1 MKIVKRLVT
10 LLMIMAVLVA
20 FTPLLQD
27 GEVYAASIKLNKKTV
42 YLLKGKT
49 YKLKVKGSKSKAKWI
64 SSDKTVVS
72 VSKKGKLKAMGY
84 GTATVTAKVKG
95 KTLKCKV
102 TVERKAQKNAR
113 KLRDYILKNGKKSGG
128 KYYIS
133 KKRYSEAAEGSLTL
147 IKISASK
154 ADKNLVFEWSES
166 TTEPPEVKKCTMTID
181 LISGTSAV
189 RTGTFKAVFEDG
201 YSVGTWD
208 EFHGEVTTEYSYP
221 DYATYKGL
229 KLIRFV
235 SYLDEA
241 VYEDQ
246 TDAAK
251 LAEEGY
257 VRPAS
262 YYIDKGFENW
272 DSLIK
277 SKKTLKKAKVTMKSM
292 GFKDHEN

>member
-10 LLMIMAVLVA
+10 LLMIMTVLVA

-49 YKLKVKGSKSKAKWI
+49 YKLKVKGSKSKAKWE

-72 VSKKGKLKAMGY
+72 VSKKGKIKAIGY

-154 ADKNLVFEWSES
+154 ADKNLIFEWSTS
-166 TTEPPEVKKCTMTID
+166 ITEPPEVNKCIMTID
-181 LISGTSAV
+181 LISGTDAV
-189 RTGTFKAVFEDG
+189 RTGTFKAVYEDG

-241 VYEDQ
+241 VYKDV
-246 TDAAK
+246 TDAAE
-251 LAEEGY
+251 LTNEDY
-257 VRPAS
+257 IRPAS
-262 YYIDKGFENW
+262 FYIDKGFEHWN
-272 DSLIK
+272 SLIK
-277 SKKTLKKAKVTMKSM
+277 SKKSLKKAKVTMKSI

>member
-1 MKIVKRLVT
+1 MKIVKKIVT
-10 LLMIMAVLVA
+10 LLMIMTVLVA
-20 FTPLLQD
+20 FAPMLQD

-154 ADKNLVFEWSES
+154 ADKNLVFEWSTS
-166 TTEPPEVKKCTMTID
+166 ITEPPEVNKCILTID
-181 LISGTSAV
+181 LISGTDAV
-189 RTGTFKAVFEDG
+189 RTGTFKAVYEDG

-229 KLIRFV
+229 KLTRFV

-241 VYEDQ
+241 VYKDV
-246 TDAAK
+246 TDAAE
-251 LAEEGY
+251 LTNEDY

-262 YYIDKGFENW
+262 FYIDKGFEHWN
-272 DSLIK
+272 SLIK
-277 SKKTLKKAKVTMKSM
+277 SKKSLKKAKITMKSI
-292 GFKDHEN
+292 GFKDHEH